1 MPASSKRALLRRI
14 FKFALCALALGGTPH
29 AAAQGPYP
37 DRPIRLVI
45 PFAPGGE
52 TDIFSR
58 TIAGKLGEVLG
69 QQIVLEHRP
78 GATGILG
85 SEYVAKSKPD
95 GYTLIF
101 GTAATHAL
109 NLAVFKT
116 LPYHP
121 LRDFEPIAFVGS
133 VPLVLLAH
141 PSMPGTLK
149 EFVALL
155 KANPGK
161 YSYGAAGSSTS
172 HLGIE
177 LLKAGAGVSALHIP
191 YKGTGPALQDT
202 VSGQVQ
208 FMGGSIGVGLPMV
221 QAGRLR
227 AVAVMARQRMAAA
240 PDVPTFAEA
249 GMPDFEVGTWNV
261 VMAPLGTP
269 KTIVERLNAALNQ
282 TLRDPGIR
290 ERLTKLGITPV
301 DDSTPAG
308 TAETITRE
316 ITKWAKAFELSGA
329 KAE

>member
-1 MPASSKRALLRRI
+1 MLASGKRGQLRRM
-14 FKFALCALALGGTPH
+14 FGFMVLALATCGAGQLG
-29 AAAQGPYP
+29 AQGRYP
-37 DRPIRLVI
+37 ERPIRLVI

-58 TIAGKLGEVLG
+58 AIAGKLGEVLG
-69 QQIVLEHRP
+69 QQVVLENRA
-78 GATGILG
+78 GATGIVG

-141 PSMPGTLK
+141 PSMPANLK
-149 EFVALL
+149 DFVALL

-177 LLKAGAGVSALHIP
+177 LLKAAAGVSAVHIP

-221 QAGRLR
+221 QVGRLR

-249 GMPDFEVGTWNV
+249 GMADFEVGTWNV
-261 VMAPLGTP
+261 VMAPFGTP
-269 KTIVERLNAALNQ
+269 RPVVERLNAALNE
-282 TLRDPGIR
+282 TLRDPAIR

-308 TAETITRE
+308 TADTIGRE
-316 ITKWAKAFELSGA
+316 IAKWAKAFELSGA
-329 KAE
+329 KQE

>member
-1 MPASSKRALLRRI
+1 MLASGNRALSRRI
-14 FKFALCALALGGTPH
+14 FGFLALATALCGGGLAI
-29 AAAQGPYP
+29 AQGRYP
-37 DRPIRLVI
+37 ERPIRLVI

-58 TIAGKLGEVLG
+58 AIAAKLGDVLG
-69 QQIVLEHRP
+69 QQIVLENRA
-78 GATGILG
+78 GATGIVG

-133 VPLVLLAH
+133 VPLVLFVH
-141 PSMPGTLK
+141 PSLPATLK
-149 EFVALL
+149 EFIALL

-177 LLKAGAGVSALHIP
+177 LLKAGAGVSAVHIP
-191 YKGTGPALQDT
+191 YKGSGPALQDT
-202 VSGQVQ
+202 VGGQVQ

-227 AVAVMARQRMAAA
+227 AVAVMAKQRMAAA

-261 VMAPLGTP
+261 VMAPQGTP
-269 KTIVERLNAALNQ
+269 KPIVERLNAALNE

-290 ERLTKLGITPV
+290 DRLTKLGITPV
-301 DDSTPAG
+301 DDSTPASTG
-308 TAETITRE
+308 ETITRE
-316 ITKWAKAFELSGA
+316 IAKWARAFELTGG
-329 KAE
+329 KPE

>member
-1 MPASSKRALLRRI
+1 MLASGKRALLRRI
-14 FKFALCALALGGTPH
+14 FRLSLLALAMGGATH
-29 AAAQGPYP
+29 AAAQGRYP
-37 DRPIRLVI
+37 ERPIRLVI

-58 TIAGKLGEVLG
+58 AIAGKLADVLG
-69 QQIVLEHRP
+69 QQVVLENRA
-78 GATGILG
+78 GATGIVG

-133 VPLVLLAH
+133 VPLVLFVH
-141 PSMPGTLK
+141 PSLPATLK
-149 EFVALL
+149 EFIALL

-177 LLKAGAGVSALHIP
+177 LLKAGAGVSAVHIP

-202 VSGQVQ
+202 VGGQVQ

-227 AVAVMARQRMAAA
+227 AVAVMAKQRLAAA
-240 PDVPTFAEA
+240 PEVPTFAEA
-249 GMPDFEVGTWNV
+249 GMADFEVGTWNV

-269 KTIVERLNAALNQ
+269 KPIVERLNAALNE

-301 DDSTPAG
+301 DDSTPAS
-308 TAETITRE
+308 TAETVTRE
-316 ITKWAKAFELSGA
+316 IAKWAKAFELSGA

>member
-1 MPASSKRALLRRI
+1 MLESGQHTLRRM
-14 FKFALCALALGGTPH
+14 FGFAVLAIALAGH
-29 AAAQGPYP
+29 MDSMAQGRYP

-58 TIAGKLGEVLG
+58 AIAGKLGEVLG
-69 QQIVLEHRP
+69 QQIVLENRA
-78 GATGILG
+78 GATGIVG
-85 SEYVAKSKPD
+85 SDYVAKSKPD

-109 NLAVFKT
+109 NLAVFKS

-133 VPLVLLAH
+133 VPLVLFAH
-141 PSMPGTLK
+141 PSMPATLK
-149 EFVALL
+149 EFIALL

-161 YSYGAAGSSTS
+161 YSYGAAGNGTS
-172 HLGIE
+172 HLGVE
-177 LLKAGAGVSALHIP
+177 LLKAGAGVSAVHVP

-202 VSGQVQ
+202 VGGQVQ
-208 FMGGSIGVGLPMV
+208 FMGGSIGAGLPMV

-227 AVAVMARQRMAAA
+227 AIAVMARQRMAAA
-240 PDVPTFAEA
+240 PEVPTFAEA

-269 KTIVERLNAALNQ
+269 KPIVERLNAALNE
-282 TLRDPGIR
+282 TLRDPGVR

-316 ITKWAKAFELSGA
+316 IAKWAKAFELAGG
-329 KAE
+329 KPE

>member
-1 MPASSKRALLRRI
+1 MFSIGKRALLRRV
-14 FKFALCALALGGTPH
+14 FRFTLLALASGGATH
-29 AAAQGPYP
+29 AAAQGRYP

-58 TIAGKLGEVLG
+58 AIAPRLADVLG
-69 QQIVLEHRP
+69 QQVVLENRA
-78 GATGILG
+78 GATGIVG
-85 SEYVAKSKPD
+85 SEYVAKAKPD

-133 VPLVLLAH
+133 VPLVLFVH
-141 PSMPGTLK
+141 PSLPATLK
-149 EFVALL
+149 EFIALL

-177 LLKAGAGVSALHIP
+177 LLKAGAGVSAVHIP

-202 VSGQVQ
+202 VGGQVQ

-227 AVAVMARQRMAAA
+227 AVAVMAKQRMAAA

-249 GMPDFEVGTWNV
+249 GMADFEVGTWNV

-269 KTIVERLNAALNQ
+269 KPIVERVNAALNE

-301 DDSTPAG
+301 DDSTPAS
-308 TAETITRE
+308 TADTVTRE
-316 ITKWAKAFELSGA
+316 IAKWAKAFELAGG
-329 KAE
+329 KPE

>member
-1 MPASSKRALLRRI
+1 MLALVRRALLRRI
-14 FKFALCALALGGTPH
+14 FGSTLIALAVVGAAPT
-29 AAAQGPYP
+29 AAQGRYP
-37 DRPIRLVI
+37 ERPIRLVI

-58 TIAGKLGEVLG
+58 AIAPKLGDVLG
-69 QQIVLEHRP
+69 QQVVLENRA
-78 GATGILG
+78 GATGIVG
-85 SEYVAKSKPD
+85 SEYVAKAKPD

-133 VPLVLLAH
+133 VPLVLFVH
-141 PSMPGTLK
+141 PSLPATLK
-149 EFVALL
+149 EFIALL

-177 LLKAGAGVSALHIP
+177 LLKAGAGVSAVHIP

-202 VSGQVQ
+202 VGGQVQ

-227 AVAVMARQRMAAA
+227 AVAVMAKQRLAAA
-240 PDVPTFAEA
+240 PEVPTFAEA
-249 GMPDFEVGTWNV
+249 GMADFEVGTWNV

-269 KTIVERLNAALNQ
+269 KPIVERLNAALNE

-301 DDSTPAG
+301 DDSTPAS
-308 TAETITRE
+308 TAETVTRE
-316 ITKWAKAFELSGA
+316 IAKWAKAFELSGA